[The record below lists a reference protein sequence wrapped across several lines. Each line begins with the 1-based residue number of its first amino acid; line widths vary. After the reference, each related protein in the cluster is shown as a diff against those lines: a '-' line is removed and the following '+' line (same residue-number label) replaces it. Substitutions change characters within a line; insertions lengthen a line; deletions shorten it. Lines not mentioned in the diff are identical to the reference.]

1 MRRYELFDAQWRR
14 IAPLF
19 PNERHHGGRGHP
31 FNPHRPIVQGI
42 LWLLHTGAPWRDLPQ
57 RYGPWQ
63 TAYRRFAAWRRDGT
77 WNKIL
82 TRLLY
87 RRDRKGLIRHDL
99 WCVDAT
105 IIRATR
111 AAAGARRHNRQRLRL
126 GGTAATQQEEAPDHA
141 LGRCRGGFSTKVHL
155 VVDGNGQVLAVWLS
169 PGQRN
174 DSKGFEA
181 VLRRVQLPRRPG
193 GWRWPVRLAAD
204 KGYSFPGIRRWLRR
218 RRVRAVI
225 PQRSD
230 QRKRHEI
237 PLDKRT
243 YRRRNI
249 IERVIGWY
257 KECRRL
263 VTRFE
268 KLAVNYLAFWIV
280 AVIEKL
286 LRKHL

>member
-1 MRRYELFDAQWRR
+1 MRRYEFSDAQWQR
-14 IAPLF
+14 IERLF
-19 PNERHHGGRGHP
+19 PHPRHHGGRGHP
-31 FNPHRPIVQGI
+31 FRPHRPIVQGI
-42 LWLLHTGAPWRDLPQ
+42 LWILHTGAPWRDLPP
-57 RYGPWQ
+57 RYGSWQ
-63 TAYRRFAAWRRDGT
+63 TAYRRFTTWRRDGT

-87 RRDRKGLIRHDL
+87 RCDRRGRIRHDL
-99 WCVDAT
+99 WCIDAT

-111 AAAGARRHNRQRLRL
+111 AAAGARRHNRRRPRLAGAR
-126 GGTAATQQEEAPDHA
+126 TTQLEEPEDHA

-155 VVDGNGQVLAVWLS
+155 VVDGNGLVLAVWLS

-174 DSKGFEA
+174 DSKGFEP
-181 VLRRVQLPRRPG
+181 VLHRVHLPLGRG
-193 GWRWPVRLAAD
+193 QHRWPLRLAGD
-204 KGYSFPGIRRWLRR
+204 KGYSFPGIRRWLKR
-218 RRVRAVI
+218 RRVEAVI

-230 QRKRHEI
+230 QRKREEL

-243 YRRRNI
+243 YRKRNI

-280 AVIEKL
+280 AMIEKVL
-286 LRKHL
+286 KKHL